1 MIKKNLILK
10 INDKILIRD
19 VLKKIQKSSRQIV
32 YLTDNNNRLIGSIT
46 DGDIRRSLLNG
57 YTLDSSIKDIYFKKT
72 NYIKKKLNKDELIK
86 FFENK
91 KINSVPLIKNKKIKE
106 IIFLNDLLK
115 KNTKNKKKY
124 DVVIM
129 AGGYGKRL
137 MPLTRKTPKCLVK
150 INKKKR
156 IIDFVI
162 DNIKKYDVNNIHFI
176 TYYKSS
182 KVIKYVSKKYESKFN
197 LFFYKEKKPLGT
209 AGGLKVLYKNKNLSD
224 NFILI
229 NSDVISKIDLTS
241 LISFHEKNKSIFT
254 LVTKLVQQKLSFGT
268 IKNIKEV
275 LQTIQEKPTISY
287 FVNAGIYLIS
297 KKLLKFIP
305 NNSKDYKMTDLIS
318 KLKLKKIK
326 IKIFHLY
333 EDWHDVGSHE
343 KLNELRRK
351 FKNKLI

>member
-1 MIKKNLILK
+1 M
-10 INDKILIRD
+10 
-19 VLKKIQKSSRQIV
+19 
-32 YLTDNNNRLIGSIT
+32 
-46 DGDIRRSLLNG
+46 
-57 YTLDSSIKDIYFKKT
+57 FKQ
-72 NYIKKKLNKDELIK
+72 
-86 FFENK
+86 
-91 KINSVPLIKNKKIKE
+91 
-106 IIFLNDLLK
+106 
-115 KNTKNKKKY
+115 
-124 DVVIM
+124 
-129 AGGYGKRL
+129 
-137 MPLTRKTPKCLVK
+137 
-150 INKKKR
+150 
-156 IIDFVI
+156 
-162 DNIKKYDVNNIHFI
+162 H
-176 TYYKSS
+176 YKSS

-254 LVTKLVQQKLSFGT
+254 LVTKLVKQKLSFGT

-351 FKNKLI
+351 FKNK